1 MRVAELGISVDYG
14 LSSVTCVTVRSL
26 GLLVLQLFTVD
37 GGPSTSAKRS
47 DFIVQNILTEC
58 LCVMKETRRLP
69 RKRNSE
75 FVKSNH
81 ITVGF
86 GLIRSLSSVKTT
98 LPPMK

>member
-47 DFIVQNILTEC
+47 EFIVQNKLTKW
-58 LCVMKETRRLP
+58 LYVMKET
-69 RKRNSE
+69 
-75 FVKSNH
+75 
-81 ITVGF
+81 
-86 GLIRSLSSVKTT
+86 
-98 LPPMK
+98 

>member
-47 DFIVQNILTEC
+47 EFIVQNKSTKC
-58 LCVMKETRRLP
+58 LYVIKETLRLP
-69 RKRNSE
+69 IRNSL
-75 FVKSNH
+75 NL
-81 ITVGF
+81 ITSQWF
-86 GLIRSLSSVKTT
+86 WFNQIFELSLRQLS
-98 LPPMK
+98 PP